1 MSSEEKYIRLTN
13 FTVYRES
20 NSFNFSDGV
29 KQKTTIYV
37 KKHNLRHESFTKITF
52 QSRQS
57 EPFGVNLEGPT
68 GPSMKREG

>member
-1 MSSEEKYIRLTN
+1 MSSKEKYFRLTN

-20 NSFNFSDGV
+20 NSFNFSDSV
-29 KQKTTIYV
+29 KQKTNVQKYNV
-37 KKHNLRHESFTKITF
+37 RYHNFTKITF